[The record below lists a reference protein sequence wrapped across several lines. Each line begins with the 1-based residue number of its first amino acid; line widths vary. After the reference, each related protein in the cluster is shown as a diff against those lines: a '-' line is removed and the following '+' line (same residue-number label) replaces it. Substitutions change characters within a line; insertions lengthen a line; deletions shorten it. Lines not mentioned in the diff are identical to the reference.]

1 MNPNRIDSACHFE
14 IGQTFEFI
22 QKNQGI
28 NSLVTYF
35 FYSMLDRLVKYLI
48 LHSLIRSVV
57 MVLF

>member
-1 MNPNRIDSACHFE
+1 MNHNRIDSACHFE

-35 FYSMLDRLVKYLI
+35 FYSI
-48 LHSLIRSVV
+48 C
-57 MVLF
+57 